1 MSEQEIKR
9 QSRSCRWTFL
19 HKYSVSTISRVC
31 VCVCVFYDN
40 YCKHYPFLMDP
51 WPLCCHSIFAKWSE
65 WAQERQTEAQGKYL
79 SQMLC
84 FIIDLSL
91 FSSFSVFFFFN
102 IAHCVNPLC
111 SSYLGEKTN
120 KKRAFFL
127 VCLLIC
133 FCLSFFLEC
142 LFSAQSPRLL
152 LPWRRLLVHAVC
164 ILPDSLS

>member
-19 HKYSVSTISRVC
+19 HKYSVSTISLVC
-31 VCVCVFYDN
+31 VYVCFMIITVSITHFWWIRGPCVATAFLPNGVNEPRRDRL
-40 YCKHYPFLMDP
+40 KHRGSICPR
-51 WPLCCHSIFAKWSE
+51 CCASSSIFLFFLLF
-65 WAQERQTEAQGKYL
+65 L
-79 SQMLC
+79 S
-84 FIIDLSL
+84 
-91 FSSFSVFFFFN
+91 FFFN
-102 IAHCVNPLC
+102 IARCVNPLC